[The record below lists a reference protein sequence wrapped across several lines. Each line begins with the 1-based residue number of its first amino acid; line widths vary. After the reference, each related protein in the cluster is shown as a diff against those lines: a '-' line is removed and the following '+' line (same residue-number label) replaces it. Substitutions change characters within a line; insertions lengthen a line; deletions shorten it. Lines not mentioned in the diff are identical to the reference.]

1 MMMNTI
7 LERAVREVEA
17 LPQQDQ
23 DRIASV
29 LLMVVQGINIPDEA
43 EEQEWDQLVTSQDSI
58 DWLDREVADIEKEI
72 DAGKALDFDP
82 SNLVK

>member
-1 MMMNTI
+1 MNTI